1 MRRLVVDVGARNGM
15 LLLPESYTRGA
26 KLVAFEANAEEH
38 AKLVSGETDAVRAGM
53 APGPRFAE
61 EQYFNCAL
69 WDRVER
75 RTLYIT
81 AGPGACT
88 LLGATDERVTRRMF
102 LRERHGWSS
111 VPYCDLHTRVKGT
124 MGVDCQPLDSLLPDK
139 KVDFLKLD
147 IVGAE
152 HELPAAADR
161 FRSAEI
167 QPHADHDSSGSDKT
181 LQYAGDAY
189 SMPVPHLAGR
199 SAEGLHRAAAIAL
212 CLAFRSFCMSL
223 LRDSKLSNG
232 RRLDEIEMALS
243 RISMGRRLKT
253 IWDRVPDV
261 VYRQLNALSVKH

>member
-1 MRRLVVDVGARNGM
+1 MRQPFDFPLSSGGAIGQAILEPLDAVSMRRLVVDVGARNGM

-81 AGPGACT
+81 AGLGACT

-167 QPHADHDSSGSDKT
+167 QPHADYDSSGSRQD
-181 LQYAGDAY
+181 
-189 SMPVPHLAGR
+189 
-199 SAEGLHRAAAIAL
+199 AAIRRG
-212 CLAFRSFCMSL
+212 CLFHAGSRS
-223 LRDSKLSNG
+223 R
-232 RRLDEIEMALS
+232 
-243 RISMGRRLKT
+243 
-253 IWDRVPDV
+253 
-261 VYRQLNALSVKH
+261 